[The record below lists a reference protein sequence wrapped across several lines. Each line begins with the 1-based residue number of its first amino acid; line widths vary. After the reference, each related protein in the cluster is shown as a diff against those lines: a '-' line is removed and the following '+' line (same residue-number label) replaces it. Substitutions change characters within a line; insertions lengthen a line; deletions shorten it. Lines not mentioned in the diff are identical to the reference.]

1 MAESVIVKPGAGEA
15 RSATERM
22 KQRGIDYRIAFSTEA
37 GARVLADLKDT
48 HWINSCT
55 YTPGSEVETCFREGQ
70 RSVVLRILS
79 IIQPEADAPQR
90 VGYTDEE
97 DQDAT

>member
-1 MAESVIVKPGAGEA
+1 MAESVIVQPGAAPA
-15 RSATERM
+15 RTASERI
-22 KQRGIDYRIAFSTEA
+22 KQRGIDYRITFSSEA

-48 HWINSCT
+48 HWIGNCT
-55 YTPGSEVETCFREGQ
+55 FTPGSEIETCFREGQ

-79 IIQPEADAPQR
+79 IMQPEADAPQV

-97 DQDAT
+97 GQDAT